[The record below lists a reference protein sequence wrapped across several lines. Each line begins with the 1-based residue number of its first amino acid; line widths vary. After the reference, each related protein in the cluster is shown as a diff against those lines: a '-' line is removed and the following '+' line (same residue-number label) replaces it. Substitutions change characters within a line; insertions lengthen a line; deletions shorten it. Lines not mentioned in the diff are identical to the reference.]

1 MTPDDIEEFLEV
13 LDRYGGRLEDWPQL
27 ARARAEALLA
37 ASPQARTQLSA
48 MRRAEAALAATRP
61 ADAKGTD
68 TLAFH
73 AMRAIQDKPRRRVR
87 RRLSWAL
94 AGTLA
99 LIAGVYVGAAPLA
112 SENPADIV
120 TAALDQPGGHD
131 VW

>member
-1 MTPDDIEEFLEV
+1 MTPDDIEEFCEV
-13 LDRYGGRLEDWPQL
+13 LDRYGGRPEDWPPP

-37 ASPQARTQLSA
+37 ASPRARAQLSA
-48 MRRAEAALAATRP
+48 MRRVEAALAAAQP
-61 ADAKGTD
+61 ADAKGAD

-73 AMRAIQDKPRRRVR
+73 AMRAIQDNPRRRMT

-94 AGTLA
+94 AGSLA
-99 LIAGVYVGAAPLA
+99 LIAGVYVGAVPQT